1 MSAAPLTPY
10 RTVVIAADFSSGSR
24 AALSRLAKLPLHD
37 APRLHLVHVV
47 PVPTLTPLGVA
58 REMAHARLG
67 RVEAAARKQWPRASV
82 RLEISAG
89 RPADEIARIAGEQG
103 AELIVAGRRGAGGFP
118 RLLLGSTAERLAR
131 LATVPL
137 LLVAEDGRAHQR
149 VLFALDVA
157 EETAPIT
164 DAAVRLLRHGVRVDV
179 LHVYW
184 AYGEGYLRFG
194 GVKPKDVH
202 RHRVNL
208 REQARDAIEQT
219 AARLTR
225 FEPPGILLVNGDP
238 RKDVPALVRRR
249 KADLVVLGNHA
260 HTAVSRAL
268 LGSVAQEVLRHAACD
283 VLLVPVL
290 D

>member
-1 MSAAPLTPY
+1 MTGRPATPY
-10 RTVVIAADFSSGSR
+10 RNVVVAADFSAGSR
-24 AALSRLAKLPLHD
+24 AALSRLARLPLHD
-37 APRLHLVHVV
+37 APRLHVVHVV
-47 PVPTLTPLGVA
+47 PLPTLAPLAVA
-58 REMAHARLG
+58 REMAHDRLR
-67 RVEAAARKQWPRASV
+67 RVEAAARRRWPRAAV

-89 RPADEIARIAGEQG
+89 RPADEITRVAGEQG

-131 LATVPL
+131 LARVPL

-157 EETAPIT
+157 EDCSAVT
-164 DAAVRLLRHGVRVDV
+164 DAAARLLRDGARIDV

-202 RHRVNL
+202 RHRLNI
-208 REQARDAIEQT
+208 REQAREALAVVAERL
-219 AARLTR
+219 AR
-225 FEPPGILLVNGDP
+225 FGKPEVLLVNGDP
-238 RKDVPALVRRR
+238 RRDVPALLRRR

-260 HTAVSRAL
+260 HTAVTRAL
-268 LGSVAQEVLRHAACD
+268 LGSVAQEVLRHAPCD
-283 VLLVPVL
+283 VLLVPTPG
-290 D
+290 